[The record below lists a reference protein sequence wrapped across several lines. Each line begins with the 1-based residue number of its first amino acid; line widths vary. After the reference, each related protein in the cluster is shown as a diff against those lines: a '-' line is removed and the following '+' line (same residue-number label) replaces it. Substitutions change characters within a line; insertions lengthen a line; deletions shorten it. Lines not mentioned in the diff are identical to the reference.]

1 MTTQQNSSQSNVA
14 SNKDIDK
21 LFKKKKKNVAIESIL
36 EGISNECNLL
46 SLQDNVIGYK
56 NEQVKLLRP
65 DDFVL
70 KSESSLETEA
80 SEFLP
85 KKGLVTEASA
95 FVFKK
100 KSPELL
106 IQDDSPK
113 LEIQSDAYQPSC
125 MAELYYKKYLERS
138 QFKQRMQQATEEFYE
153 KINKNDGET
162 FFYN

>member
-1 MTTQQNSSQSNVA
+1 M
-14 SNKDIDK
+14 
-21 LFKKKKKNVAIESIL
+21 
-36 EGISNECNLL
+36 L

-100 KSPELL
+100 KSPELP

-113 LEIQSDAYQPSC
+113 SEVQSDAYQPSC

-138 QFKQRMQQATEEFYE
+138 QFKQRMQQTTEEFYE